1 MNSLNAK
8 KHIATMNPTLESHK
22 NANAVKTMKTTLRMK
37 CFYCG
42 HWNRVPANKIF
53 IEQNT
58 SDSKVKAYIRVYE
71 PLEVVKCKTCGKVI
85 AEQKELIRI
94 VKSAIKEECS

>member
-8 KHIATMNPTLESHK
+8 KHIETMNLTLESHK

-37 CFYCG
+37 YFYRG
-42 HWNRVPANKIF
+42 HWNRVAASKIF

-58 SDSKVKAYIRVYE
+58 FDSKVKAYIRVYE
-71 PLEVVKCKTCGKVI
+71 PLKIVKCKKCGKVI
-85 AEQKELIRI
+85 AEPTELIRI
-94 VKSAIKEECS
+94 VKKV